1 MQDNLMIKM
10 EYIDMNREIFH
21 KIYWKLQS
29 IIAPGLK
36 YSQTIYEDVL
46 NAYSKKSFKWLD
58 LGCGHQ
64 LLPSWRF
71 EQEIKLINSKEKLI
85 IGIDYDYLSLT
96 KHKTIVNKIRGNI
109 TKLPFSDSTFDL
121 ITSNM
126 VFEHLDNPEEQLKE
140 ISRVLSKGG
149 KLIFHTP
156 NKLSY
161 STLAAMLIPESIK
174 DRLVYIL
181 QGRKEEDV
189 FPAYYKINSPSK
201 IKEIAALSGFN
212 ISKIKMICTSAQ
224 FVILPPLVFFELIW
238 IRVLMSRVGKPFRT
252 NIIAILEKAYRDRD
266 AHY

>member
-1 MQDNLMIKM
+1 
-10 EYIDMNREIFH
+10 MNRESFF
-21 KIYWKLQS
+21 KIYWRLQS

-36 YSQTIYEDVL
+36 YSQTIYEDIL
-46 NAYSKKSFKWLD
+46 NEYCEETFKWLD

-71 EQEIKLINSKEKLI
+71 EQEKTLINSEGKLI
-85 IGIDYDYLSLT
+85 VGIDYDYLSLT
-96 KHKTIVNKIRGNI
+96 KHKTITNKLRGDI
-109 TKLPFSDSTFDL
+109 TNLPFPDSTFDL

-161 STLAAMLIPESIK
+161 ATMMARMIPEAIK
-174 DRLVYIL
+174 NRLVYIL
-181 QGRKEEDV
+181 EGRKEEDV

-212 ISKIKMICTSAQ
+212 VSKIKMICSSAQ

-238 IRVLMSRVGKPFRT
+238 IRFLMSKVGKQLRT
-252 NIIAILEKAYRDRD
+252 NIIAVLEKA
-266 AHY
+266 